1 MAALK
6 QNKEVATPV
15 PSARATPSQQ
25 ALAVIVQHGENI
37 LGEIPRMLRRVT
49 TLFLVLAISI
59 PVFFAGLLFVLWHLA
74 R

>member
-15 PSARATPSQQ
+15 PSARATPSQH
-25 ALAVIVQHGENI
+25 ALTVIVQHGENI
-37 LGEIPRMLRRVT
+37 LSEIPRMLRRVT

>member
-15 PSARATPSQQ
+15 PSARGTPSQH

-37 LGEIPRMLRRVT
+37 LSEIPRMLRRVT